1 MSRIGTRLPG
11 PPCASAAGSSVASSP
26 TSCASVRP
34 GASRPITLS
43 DRIDGRVLGSSVGTV
58 GSQNFVP
65 TSKSNPA
72 GITPTTV

>member
-1 MSRIGTRLPG
+1 
-11 PPCASAAGSSVASSP
+11 
-26 TSCASVRP
+26 VRP